1 MSFWL
6 ILPSEFCGCFPQLCF
21 LFLMNLHL
29 VFRVRH
35 FLTRIPLPPR
45 SIASSKGLILQHAF
59 AYQSQT
65 SCMDLVKQWK
75 SNKIQE
81 DSALCI

>member
-1 MSFWL
+1 
-6 ILPSEFCGCFPQLCF
+6 
-21 LFLMNLHL
+21 
-29 VFRVRH
+29 
-35 FLTRIPLPPR
+35 
-45 SIASSKGLILQHAF
+45 LILQHAF